1 MYYLADTQSN
11 EPIKTADENV
21 NRLLNL
27 LRLVVICNQ
36 RGAKS
41 LMVIGKTQILMLLLV
56 DVYRL
61 VLA

>member
-11 EPIKTADENV
+11 ELIKTADENV

>member
-1 MYYLADTQSN
+1 MYCLADTQSN
-11 EPIKTADENV
+11 ELIKTADENIT
-21 NRLLNL
+21 RSLNL
-27 LRLVVICNQ
+27 LRMVAICNQ

-56 DVYRL
+56 YVYRL